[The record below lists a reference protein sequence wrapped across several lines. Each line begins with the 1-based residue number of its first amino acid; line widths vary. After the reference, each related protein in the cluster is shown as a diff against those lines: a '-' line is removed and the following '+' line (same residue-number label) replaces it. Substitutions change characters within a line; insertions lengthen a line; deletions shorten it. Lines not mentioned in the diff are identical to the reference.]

1 MHVQVATPAG
11 SNVNTELPHKVQKC
25 TDMARNTVNNK
36 LTTSKHYKSSK
47 ATQQRVSVQYNPPT
61 PQPLTAGPQTT
72 HQQIGQGLGYTPML
86 ALTEPPLRFESLAWP
101 GFGLCPNPGE
111 NLATTFLRN
120 RTDIKANNPPV
131 QQIVPSL
138 AKTCNSRGTLSA
150 RVLERCTRVV
160 PEDVAALSVFTF
172 ACFGWFVLQGVVVK
186 T

>member
-36 LTTSKHYKSSK
+36 LTTSKHYKTSK
-47 ATQQRVSVQYNPPT
+47 ATKQTVSVQYNPPT
-61 PQPLTAGPQTT
+61 PQPLTVGPQTT

-86 ALTEPPLRFESLAWP
+86 ALTEPPPPLGFESLAWP
-101 GFGLCPNPGE
+101 GFGLRPNPGE

-120 RTDIKANNPPV
+120 RTDIKAKNPPV

-150 RVLERCTRVV
+150 RVLERCQLPTRSDRISKNVTAV
-160 PEDVAALSVFTF
+160 AQRQSQQPELP
-172 ACFGWFVLQGVVVK
+172 
-186 T
+186 

>member
-36 LTTSKHYKSSK
+36 LTTSKHYKTSK
-47 ATQQRVSVQYNPPT
+47 ATQQRVSVQYKPPT

-86 ALTEPPLRFESLAWP
+86 ALTEPPLGFESLAWP
-101 GFGLCPNPGE
+101 GFGLRPNPGE

-120 RTDIKANNPPV
+120 RTKIYIYIYIYIYV
-131 QQIVPSL
+131 SL
-138 AKTCNSRGTLSA
+138 LCISKT
-150 RVLERCTRVV
+150 
-160 PEDVAALSVFTF
+160 
-172 ACFGWFVLQGVVVK
+172 
-186 T
+186 